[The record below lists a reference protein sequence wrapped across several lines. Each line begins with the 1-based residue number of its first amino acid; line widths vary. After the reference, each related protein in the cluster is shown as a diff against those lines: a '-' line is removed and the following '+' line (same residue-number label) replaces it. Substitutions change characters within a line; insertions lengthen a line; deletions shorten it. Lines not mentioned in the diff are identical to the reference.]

1 MEGRDME
8 IGGTPTF
15 FIGYSDVANAS
26 RIRAIRSINGN
37 APYREFQKAIAE
49 ALEASRD
56 ARVEQ

>member
-1 MEGRDME
+1 ME